1 MDGEP
6 GNSAN
11 EQTFRLDVG
20 DGVSLFVYRWEPV
33 ISDKARS
40 AKAVVQ
46 ISHGMGEHGARYAR
60 LAQALCAA
68 GYAVY
73 VSDHRG
79 HGKSV
84 KSASDLGYFADDDGM
99 TKVVADQERLRQR
112 IEQDHPGLPLF
123 IFAHSMGSFVMRRYL
138 FEHSDKVAG
147 AVLSGTSGG
156 QVGLAKAGRAV
167 AKLERMRLGPRGHSA
182 LLHAMS
188 FKDYN
193 NKFRPARTDADWL
206 SRDPIE
212 VDKYVADP
220 LCGFTL
226 SAQGWVDLLGTVIA
240 MQDVENV
247 KRMRKDLP
255 LYVFSGSDDPVGANT
270 VGVKATLD
278 VFKRAGLSNVTHRFY
293 PSGRHE
299 MLNETNRDEVTRDL
313 IAWLDD
319 TFSKLAR

>member
-6 GNSAN
+6 GSSAN

-20 DGVSLFVYRWEPV
+20 DGVSLFTYRWEPV
-33 ISDKARS
+33 ISDTAR
-40 AKAVVQ
+40 APKAVVQ

-112 IEQDHPGLPLF
+112 IAQDHPGLPLF
-123 IFAHSMGSFVMRRYL
+123 IFAHSMGSFVIRRYL

-156 QVGLAKAGRAV
+156 QVGLAKAGRAI
-167 AKLERMRLGPRGHSA
+167 AKLERMRLGPRGQSA

-193 NKFRPARTDADWL
+193 NKFRPTRTDADWL
-206 SRDPIE
+206 SRDPLE

-226 SAQGWVDLLGTVIA
+226 STQGWVDLLGTIIA

-255 LYVFSGSDDPVGANT
+255 LYVFSGSDDPVGAST

-293 PSGRHE
+293 PNGRHE